1 MTQSQEKKLVN
12 FDAMSKG
19 AMLRY
24 DVRSFNQALYKLG
37 SASEEDMRAK
47 VINHFLNTLEVDT
60 AKLVEDIQA
69 IHKDN
74 NPENAN
80 TR

>member
-12 FDAMSKG
+12 FDSMSKG

-24 DVRSFNQALYKLG
+24 DVKTTDQALYKLG
-37 SASEEDMRAK
+37 SANDEDMKNK
-47 VINHFLNTLEVDT
+47 VVHHFLNVLEIDS
-60 AKLVEDIQA
+60 AKLVEDILA

-74 NPENAN
+74 NPENTN